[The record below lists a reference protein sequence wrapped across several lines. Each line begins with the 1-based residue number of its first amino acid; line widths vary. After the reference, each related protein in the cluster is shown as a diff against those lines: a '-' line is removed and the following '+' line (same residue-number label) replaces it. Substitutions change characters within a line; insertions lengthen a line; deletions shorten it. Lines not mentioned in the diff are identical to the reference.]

1 MNYSATGRGYV
12 PAIAH
17 CSCGEDKQ
25 CDAHR
30 RLARAEQLRS
40 HWWTFALRA
49 ARRFHAATTTHERTL
64 AWREL
69 RRVPEETGRRAL
81 YAEARP

>member
-1 MNYSATGRGYV
+1 MTCDGT
-12 PAIAH
+12 
-17 CSCGEDKQ
+17 CSESTTCPP
-25 CDAHR
+25 CR
-30 RLARAEQLRS
+30 RSARAEQLRL
-40 HWWTFALRA
+40 HWWNVALGY
-49 ARRFHAATTTHERTL
+49 ARRFHAATTTHDRTL